1 MNVLIIDD
9 QTLLRTGMRLLLQSL
24 SEEYCLFEAADL
36 ETAGSILRSENNIE
50 LIISEI
56 KINGSITPNLVEILR
71 RTKADVSILFY
82 SGLSERLYALPVMRS
97 GADGFIMKHSKP
109 RELAR
114 AITIVGSGGKYLSV
128 ELQSSLLPKI
138 SAGHQAEEL
147 ESIDRLSDRERTIM
161 TQVAMG
167 KTTKEIAYLLNL
179 KCNTIST
186 YKKRICKKMNVTDK
200 FELFQKSLAY

>member
-24 SEEYCLFEAADL
+24 SEEYCLFEAANL
-36 ETAGSILRSENNIE
+36 ETACSILRSENNIE
-50 LIISEI
+50 LIISEV
-56 KINGSITPNLVEILR
+56 KINGTITPNQVEMLR
-71 RTKADVSILFY
+71 SARADVSILFY

-109 RELAR
+109 HELAR

-138 SAGHQAEEL
+138 SAGLQLEEM

-161 TQVAMG
+161 TQVALG
-167 KTTKEIAYLLNL
+167 KSTKEIAYSLNL

-186 YKKRICKKMNVTDK
+186 YKKRIYKKMNVSDK